1 MYEKFLPKF
10 KVVELNLSTA
20 HLIGHVIAQTPAY
33 VEAVTALSITATDTI
48 PSVTKG
54 DGYKFVENGVI
65 VGLDAKGVLSS
76 YDATKHSQP
85 CLVYNDELITGPFD
99 NLDQYAHYVEA
110 SSVNADGTRVHANPT
125 YVRALPLY
133 LNDAFTTNNV
143 TDLTKDSTGAFAKV
157 ENGKLV
163 LQSAADKDTLFI
175 AKKTTLPN
183 REVAFEFTYVG
194 KVVNA

>member
-10 KVVELNLSTA
+10 KVVEINLSTA

-33 VEAVTALSITATDTI
+33 VQAVADSSIEATDVI
-48 PSVTKG
+48 ASVSKG
-54 DGYKFVENGVI
+54 DVNAKFVENGII
-65 VGLDAKGVLSS
+65 VGLDSKGVLVN
-76 YDATKHSQP
+76 YDAKRHSQP

-99 NLDQYAHYVEA
+99 TLDQYAHYVE
-110 SSVNADGTRVHANPT
+110 DPKKPT

-143 TDLTKDSTGAFAKV
+143 VNADGSEISKESTGKFAKV
-157 ENGKLV
+157 SGGKLM
-163 LQSAADKDTLFI
+163 LQNAADADTLFI
-175 AKKTTLPN
+175 AKKTTMPN
-183 REVAFEFTYVG
+183 REVGFEFTYVG